1 MKRKGM
7 DQTGDARWS
16 GYSFLWFRVA
26 TMLLV
31 ISASVPLSVTAQE
44 DEALLREEQEDYF
57 KKWLDQDALYLIS
70 DEEMAVFEQLTTPE
84 EKEQFIEQFW
94 FRRDPDPKTA
104 SNEYKTEH
112 YRRLAYVNEKFSV
125 GMPGWM
131 SDRGRIYIIHG
142 APVQVE
148 SHPTGGQYQ
157 RPLREGG
164 GWTQAYPWE
173 RWRYHFIEGVGQ
185 NVELEF
191 VDRSN
196 TGQYK
201 LALNPEEK
209 DALLRMGKGGAT
221 IFEIWKQESKGDR
234 PYLDPR
240 KRDAWAHLQRQQDR
254 PFERYLTYTRVQGAQ
269 EIKYTDLQ
277 ELVKVNLTY
286 EKIPFDVRLDFFQLN
301 ENQVLVPITMEVA
314 EKHLSFERQNDMHV
328 AEVAVYGL
336 VRDLSNR
343 IIEEFEDDLVT
354 GYRVREGNAV
364 GTGRA
369 VYQKLIVLDKVSRYK
384 LDLVVKD
391 QTSGKVGVVR
401 KAIVPPKIDSG
412 KLALS
417 SPVLSNQ
424 IFLLDDLPDEDPMFV
439 LGDVKIRPSVDN
451 VFFSNQPLGLY
462 FQAYN
467 SVLDQSTLA
476 PSLRVTCRITHDG
489 ETVLELVDESEQ
501 CVQFFSSNR
510 MVFIQE
516 LPVTGLREG
525 RYQLEVRLDD
535 QVGNQSTTTALEFE
549 MVNPG

>member
-7 DQTGDARWS
+7 EQTGDDRWG
-16 GYSFLWFRVA
+16 GYFFLQFRVA
-26 TMLLV
+26 ILLLAV
-31 ISASVPLSVTAQE
+31 LGSHLLFVNAQE
-44 DEALLREEQEDYF
+44 DEALLQEEQEDYF
-57 KKWLDQDALYLIS
+57 EKWLNQDVLYLIS
-70 DEEMAVFEQLTTPE
+70 DEERAVFEQLTTPE

-104 SNEYKTEH
+104 ANEYKTEH
-112 YRRLAYVNEKFSV
+112 YRRLAYANEKFSV

-142 APVQVE
+142 APVQIE

-185 NVELEF
+185 DVELEF

-196 TGQYK
+196 SGQYK
-201 LALNPEEK
+201 LALNPEQK
-209 DALLRMGKGGAT
+209 DALLQMGKGGAT

-240 KRDAWAHLQRQQDR
+240 NRNAWAHLQRERDR
-254 PFERYLTYTRVQGAQ
+254 PFERYLTYARVQGAK

-277 ELVKVNLTY
+277 ELVKINLTY
-286 EKIPFDVRLDFFQLN
+286 ETLPLEVRVDFFQLN
-301 ENQVLVPITMEVA
+301 EAQVLVPITMEMQ
-314 EKHLSFERQNDMHV
+314 EKHLSFGQRNDMLT

-343 IIEEFEDDLVT
+343 IVEEFEDDLVT
-354 GYRVREGNAV
+354 GHRIQEGTAA

-424 IFLLDDLPDEDPMFV
+424 IFLLDDLPDGDAMFV

-451 VFFSNQPLGLY
+451 VFSSNQPLGLY

-476 PSLRVTCRITHDG
+476 PSLRVTCRITHEG
-489 ETVLELVDESEQ
+489 EEVLELVDESEQ
-501 CVQFFSSNR
+501 CVQFFSSSR

-525 RYQLEVRLDD
+525 RYHLEVRLDD
-535 QVGNQSTTTALEFE
+535 QVGNQSATAALEFE